1 MVNRISEVWNSI
13 SCLPLLLF
21 SLSFTILYICNMSV
35 RYGANFQFK
44 TKDVTG
50 WFQIKLNCQSNFQ
63 YVACFCQITSGNSI
77 IVCTLHRSDWA
88 RKRQQAAPNLVS
100 SQPRSPHHYRAS
112 LHENFRNEPYRYH
125 CARRGCCLCS
135 RRGRLWSTVLLL
147 LLLLLWPQSSL
158 FITFVIISDC
168 WHKK

>member
-1 MVNRISEVWNSI
+1 MPPSI
-13 SCLPLLLF
+13 IIF
-21 SLSFTILYICNMSV
+21 SKFYNTLHL
-35 RYGANFQFK
+35 
-44 TKDVTG
+44 
-50 WFQIKLNCQSNFQ
+50 Q
-63 YVACFCQITSGNSI
+63 YVSQIWGKFLVQDKTCNWMNPKSSSTAEVIFSRYVAYFCQITSGNSI

-112 LHENFRNEPYRYH
+112 LHENFRNEPYCYH

-147 LLLLLWPQSSL
+147 LILLLLWPQSSL